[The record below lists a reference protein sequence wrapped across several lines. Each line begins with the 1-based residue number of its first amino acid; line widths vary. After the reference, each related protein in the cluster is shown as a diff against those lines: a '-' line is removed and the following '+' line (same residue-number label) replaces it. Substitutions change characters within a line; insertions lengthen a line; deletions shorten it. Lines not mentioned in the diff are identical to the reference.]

1 MIAQNNDR
9 LQALEIVKEMVRTWR
24 EKHPD
29 APLDEWFRQ
38 QVLGE
43 SA

>member
-1 MIAQNNDR
+1 MIARNDER
-9 LQALEIVKEMVRTWR
+9 LQALEIVREMITTWR
-24 EKHPD
+24 AKHPD